1 MSVLHDVILTSVLVP
16 SQSGATTID
25 EEQIARNV
33 QALKNRL
40 RGRGGR
46 AGRRGPGRGETGSG
60 RDSLPTSE

>member
-1 MSVLHDVILTSVLVP
+1 M
-16 SQSGATTID
+16 D

-46 AGRRGPGRGETGSG
+46 AGRRGLGRAEAGG
-60 RDSLPTSE
+60 RDSHPGSE